1 MPNIANDTNV
11 VRIVPQ
17 VKAAERNR
25 SSWTRAIPCRLA
37 RRSQAT
43 NTASIAAPPRMV
55 ASVAG
60 SPQPFAP
67 ALMQP

>member
-17 VKAAERNR
+17 VKAAERNS

-43 NTASIAAPPRMV
+43 NTASTTTPARMV
-55 ASVAG
+55 ASAAG
-60 SPQPFAP
+60 LPQPSAP

>member
-1 MPNIANDTNV
+1 MPNIANETNV

-17 VKAAERNR
+17 VKAAERNS
-25 SSWTRAIPCRLA
+25 SSWTRAIPCRPA

-43 NTASIAAPPRMV
+43 KTASTATPPRMV
-55 ASVAG
+55 ASATG
-60 SPQPFAP
+60 LPQPFAP